1 MKTVEEISK
10 MSVKDLETIADDE
23 SISVPG
29 NLRGKIESRLEP
41 LIAGSRTE
49 NAGDRQ
55 TPSAGKYRLPLA
67 VSVCAA
73 ASIAVVAVMSATMK
87 PEDTF
92 SDPDLAYVEVEKT
105 LAYISSKLDRGAE
118 IMNEAEDSGLM
129 RIETVFEK

>member
-23 SISVPG
+23 SIAVPV
-29 NLRGKIESRLEP
+29 NVRGKIESCLEP
-41 LIAGSRTE
+41 LMACSPE

-73 ASIAVVAVMSATMK
+73 ASIAVFAVLSVTMK
-87 PEDTF
+87 PADTF
-92 SDPDLAYVEVEKT
+92 SDPDQAYVEVEKT

-129 RIETVFEK
+129 RIETVFE

>member
-10 MSVKDLETIADDE
+10 LSVKDLETIADDE
-23 SISVPG
+23 SIAVPG
-29 NLRGKIESRLEP
+29 NVRGKIVSRLEP
-41 LIAGSRTE
+41 LIACSPE

-55 TPSAGKYRLPLA
+55 KTSAGKYRMPLA

-73 ASIAVVAVMSATMK
+73 ASIAVVAVLSATMK

>member
-10 MSVKDLETIADDE
+10 LSVKDLETIADDE
-23 SISVPG
+23 SIAVPG
-29 NLRGKIESRLEP
+29 NVRGKIESRLEP
-41 LIAGSRTE
+41 LIACSPE

-55 TPSAGKYRLPLA
+55 TQSAGKYRLPLA

-73 ASIAVVAVMSATMK
+73 ASIAVVAVLSATMK

-105 LAYISSKLDRGAE
+105 LAYISSKFDRGAE

-129 RIETVFEK
+129 RIETVFE